1 MKTTKPDRTELERIA
16 KIVRELIYNF
26 DDESYCDMY
35 VYLTGDGTLAIG
47 DDPSRKDR
55 HLWIDGSHQCN
66 GYVDNLREILAENDV
81 PEQIRG
87 ALEDPYWYAVPL
99 GADDAS
105 REDERA
111 VFEWAQEEYSLFVDN
126 YDFDVAFDWDDAG
139 KDVAKIADA
148 LEVWRDAVCK

>member
-16 KIVRELIYNF
+16 KIVRELIYSF

-35 VYLTGDGTLAIG
+35 VYQADDRTLAIG

-111 VFEWAQEEYSLFVDN
+111 VFEWAQEEYSLFVEN

-148 LEVWRDAVCK
+148 LEIWRDAVCK